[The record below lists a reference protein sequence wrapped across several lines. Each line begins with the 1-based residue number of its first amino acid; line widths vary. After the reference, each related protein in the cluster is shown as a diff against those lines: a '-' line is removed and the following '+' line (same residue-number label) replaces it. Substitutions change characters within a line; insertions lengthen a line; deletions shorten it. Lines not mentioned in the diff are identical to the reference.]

1 MSLDL
6 YRDILGIPPP
16 PETSLEV
23 FSKLIVDT
31 ISAVNKRLKVTHHR
45 IPDEPFNIIH
55 LSFLLLPV
63 DEWKSKF
70 THLIRVAF
78 RFFRTPTIFWAAI
91 ARGLYTPT
99 IGESYKKLNPSF
111 DPEKYLENCFSPPAP
126 QKVTPQPTST
136 PSIGDTLKKVI
147 SKIPE
152 RRFPA
157 VTEYILFRAP
167 SKSYELV
174 YSTTLVYTK
183 NKKSAKG
190 RKVYPY
196 GQAYIKRLT
205 RLSRSTVDRAW
216 SWLRKRGIFNKARNE
231 NPKEHHCSLWYVCTS
246 MKQVSYFRDPENRH
260 PKKKRHN

>member
-31 ISAVNKRLKVTHHR
+31 IGAVNKRLKVTHHR

-91 ARGLYTPT
+91 AMGLYTPT

-111 DPEKYLENCFSPPAP
+111 DPEKYLDNGFSPPAP
-126 QKVTPQPTST
+126 QEIGPELTTKPT
-136 PSIGDTLKKVI
+136 IAATLKKVI
-147 SKIPE
+147 SKIPK
-152 RRFPA
+152 RRFPT
-157 VTEYILFRAP
+157 VTEYVLFQAP
-167 SKSYELV
+167 SKSYELI
-174 YSTTLVYTK
+174 YSTTLGCCK
-183 NKKSAKG
+183 NKRSSKG
-190 RKVYPY
+190 KKVYPY
-196 GQAYIKRLT
+196 GQRYIEKLT
-205 RLSRSTVDRAW
+205 GKPLRTVERAW
-216 SWLRKRGIFNKARNE
+216 SWLRKQGIFNKARNE
-231 NPKEHHCSLWYVCTS
+231 NPKEHHCALWYVCTS
-246 MKQVSYFRDPENRH
+246 MKQVPYFRDPKNLHR
-260 PKKKRHN
+260 KSKRQD